1 MKKTILKTVSALF
14 MVALV
19 ASCSTDAENEVV
31 VNDNA
36 AGEEFSTARG
46 NVWDGVIGEEGAPGV
61 YEVTADENALLD
73 DLEDVLSK
81 EGIPTNL
88 RDLQIVEKTASNDPN
103 DRGFFLIGSDYQGTS
118 IGVMLDKNASG
129 EFYMST
135 GSKGLSSTSTSC
147 RGCATGCN
155 LSYLTVDGKKVPFCN
170 ENGCINDCE
179 KSESNYL

>member
-81 EGIPTNL
+81 EGNPTNL
-88 RDLQIVEKTASNDPN
+88 RDLQIVE
-103 DRGFFLIGSDYQGTS
+103 
-118 IGVMLDKNASG
+118 
-129 EFYMST
+129 
-135 GSKGLSSTSTSC
+135 
-147 RGCATGCN
+147 
-155 LSYLTVDGKKVPFCN
+155 
-170 ENGCINDCE
+170 
-179 KSESNYL
+179 